1 MTPSARRSAANALGL
16 AGQWIQ
22 FVMAAWLAF
31 TEGGYLWS
39 SIYLLAVAA
48 PSVAPLRMVRALG
61 LAAPGGLILL
71 AAISDP
77 SLPVIV
83 AAGVFVGIGTAA
95 SGRPLAWS
103 SGLTGGPGWAGA
115 LGAAACVVLP
125 SVVGIRGSLAVAAGL
140 LTLAVF
146 AGESHDRRGSLSPV
160 ILPAALALAAVA
172 GLRVLEP
179 GFGGG
184 LLRAPAI
191 FALAWAIGT
200 HLGWR
205 AAPAADARAVLA
217 APFAAA
223 MTMAGLGVVRGPG
236 LVFLYGFLG
245 ACCGLVGGSSAGA
258 PGEELPASRRFLFVG
273 LAAGAL
279 WANAPFDYQTLI
291 WGAAG
296 AVLAGGFVTSMLS
309 RRVPVPEEVSR
320 PAPGHE
326 VAPDSAVDMFSPE
339 SEALPVTA
347 STQEALVRQP
357 ISTPPI
363 AGEDPIRQAV
373 QLLLDANR
381 QANAIRGAALEE
393 FRRSKTASPG
403 MHPGESAKAPEEL
416 LARLA
421 EIRQR
426 LRLSSLSEG

>member
-1 MTPSARRSAANALGL
+1 MTVSARRRAANSFGL

-48 PSVAPLRMVRALG
+48 PSVVPFRRIRALG
-61 LAAPGGLILL
+61 LAGPGGLIFL

-77 SLPVIV
+77 SLPQIIS
-83 AAGVFVGIGTAA
+83 AGVFVGIGTAA
-95 SGRPLAWS
+95 SARPLAWS

-146 AGESHDRRGSLSPV
+146 AGESHDRRGGLSPV

-223 MTMAGLGVVRGPG
+223 MAMAGLGVVRGPG

-245 ACCGLVGGSSAGA
+245 ACCGLVGGSSTAA

-291 WGAAG
+291 WGSAG
-296 AVLAGGFVTSMLS
+296 VVLAGGFVTSLLS
-309 RRVPVPEEVSR
+309 RRAPVPEV
-320 PAPGHE
+320 
-326 VAPDSAVDMFSPE
+326 
-339 SEALPVTA
+339 LPVTA
-347 STQEALVRQP
+347 NTQETREPEP
-357 ISTPPI
+357 ISTPLVSD
-363 AGEDPIRQAV
+363 EDPTRQAV
-373 QLLLDANR
+373 QLLLDATR

-393 FRRSKTASPG
+393 FRRSNAASAIPLA
-403 MHPGESAKAPEEL
+403 GESAKTIEDL

-426 LRLSSLSEG
+426 LRGSSLSEG

>member
-1 MTPSARRSAANALGL
+1 MTPSTRRSAANALGL

-31 TEGGYLWS
+31 REGGYLWS

-48 PSVAPLRMVRALG
+48 PSVAPFKRIRALG
-61 LAAPGGLILL
+61 LAAPGGLIFL
-71 AAISDP
+71 AATSDP
-77 SLPVIV
+77 SLPVIIS
-83 AAGVFVGIGTAA
+83 AGVFVGIGTAA

-115 LGAAACVVLP
+115 LGAAACVVVP
-125 SVVGIRGSLAVAAGL
+125 SVVGTRGSLAVAAGL

-146 AGESHDRRGSLSPV
+146 AGESHDRKGGLSPV

-191 FALAWAIGT
+191 FALAWAIGS

-223 MTMAGLGVVRGPG
+223 MAMAGLGVVRGPG

-245 ACCGLVGGSSAGA
+245 ACCGLVGGSSAAA

-273 LAAGAL
+273 LAAGAA

-291 WGAAG
+291 WGSAG
-296 AVLAGGFVTSMLS
+296 VVLAGGFVTSLLS
-309 RRVPVPEEVSR
+309 RRVPVPDEARR
-320 PAPGHE
+320 PAPVHE
-326 VAPDSAVDMFSPE
+326 VAPDSAAGLFSPVAE
-339 SEALPVTA
+339 
-347 STQEALVRQP
+347 
-357 ISTPPI
+357 
-363 AGEDPIRQAV
+363 EDPTRQAV
-373 QLLLDANR
+373 QLLLEATR

-393 FRRSKTASPG
+393 FRKSKAASAA
-403 MHPGESAKAPEEL
+403 MHPGQSAKAIEDL

-421 EIRQR
+421 EIRER
-426 LRLSSLSEG
+426 LRMSSLSEG

>member
-1 MTPSARRSAANALGL
+1 MTLSARLSAGNALGL
-16 AGQWIQ
+16 TGQWIQ
-22 FVMAAWLAF
+22 FVMAGWLAF

-48 PSVAPLRMVRALG
+48 PSVAPFRKVRALG
-61 LAAPGGLILL
+61 LAAPGGLIFL

-77 SLPVIV
+77 SLPLIV
-83 AAGVFVGIGTAA
+83 AAGIFVGIGTAA
-95 SGRPLAWS
+95 SARPLAWS

-125 SVVGIRGSLAVAAGL
+125 SVVGVRGSLVVGASL

-146 AGESHDRRGSLSPV
+146 AGESHDRRGGLSPV

-205 AAPAADARAVLA
+205 AAPTADARAVLA

-223 MTMAGLGVVRGPG
+223 MAMAGLGVVRGPG

-245 ACCGLVGGSSAGA
+245 ACCGLVGGSSTAA

-291 WGAAG
+291 WGSAG
-296 AVLAGGFVTSMLS
+296 VVLAGGFVTSLLS

-320 PAPGHE
+320 PAPGLE
-326 VAPDSAVDMFSPE
+326 VAPDPTVGVFSPE
-339 SEALPVTA
+339 ARED
-347 STQEALVRQP
+347 ST
-357 ISTPPI
+357 
-363 AGEDPIRQAV
+363 RQAV
-373 QLLLDANR
+373 QLLLDATR

-393 FRRSKTASPG
+393 FRRSKAVSPA
-403 MHPGESAKAPEEL
+403 MHPGESAKAIEDL
-416 LARLA
+416 LARLG

-426 LRLSSLSEG
+426 LRVSSLSEG

>member
-1 MTPSARRSAANALGL
+1 MTVSARRSAANAFGL

-31 TEGGYLWS
+31 TEGGYLGS

-48 PSVAPLRMVRALG
+48 PSVVPFPRIRALG
-61 LAAPGGLILL
+61 LAAPGGLIFL
-71 AAISDP
+71 AAISDA
-77 SLPVIV
+77 SLTLII

-95 SGRPLAWS
+95 SARPLAWS

-125 SVVGIRGSLAVAAGL
+125 SVVGIKGSLAVAAGL
-140 LTLAVF
+140 LTLAVL
-146 AGESHDRRGSLSPV
+146 AGESHDRRGGLSPV
-160 ILPAALALAAVA
+160 ILPAALALASVA

-179 GFGGG
+179 EFGGG

-223 MTMAGLGVVRGPG
+223 MAMAGLGVVRGPG
-236 LVFLYGFLG
+236 VVFLYGFLG
-245 ACCGLVGGSSAGA
+245 ACCGLVGGSSTAA

-273 LAAGAL
+273 LAAGAA
-279 WANAPFDYQTLI
+279 WANAPFGYQTLI
-291 WGAAG
+291 WGSAG
-296 AVLAGGFVTSMLS
+296 VVLAGGFVTSLLS

-320 PAPGHE
+320 PAHGLE
-326 VAPDSAVDMFSPE
+326 VAPALEPE
-339 SEALPVTA
+339 
-347 STQEALVRQP
+347 P
-357 ISTPPI
+357 ISTPSFS
-363 AGEDPIRQAV
+363 AEDSTRQAV
-373 QLLLDANR
+373 QLLLDATR

-393 FRRSKTASPG
+393 FRRSKAASPA
-403 MHPGESAKAPEEL
+403 MHPGESAKAIEDL
-416 LARLA
+416 LERLG
-421 EIRQR
+421 EIRRR
-426 LRLSSLSEG
+426 LRASSLSEG

>member
-1 MTPSARRSAANALGL
+1 MTVSARSSAANAFGL

-48 PSVAPLRMVRALG
+48 PSVAPFRRVRALG
-61 LAAPGGLILL
+61 LAAPGGLFFL
-71 AAISDP
+71 AAISAP
-77 SLPVIV
+77 SLPLFI
-83 AAGVFVGIGTAA
+83 AAGMFVGVGAAA

-140 LTLAVF
+140 LTLAIF
-146 AGESHDRRGSLSPV
+146 AGESHDRRGGVSPV

-223 MTMAGLGVVRGPG
+223 MAMAGLGVVRGPG

-245 ACCGLVGGSSAGA
+245 ACCGLVGGSSPAA
-258 PGEELPASRRFLFVG
+258 PGEELPASRRFLLVG
-273 LAAGAL
+273 LAAGAA

-291 WGAAG
+291 WGSAG
-296 AVLAGGFVTSMLS
+296 VVLAGGFITSLLS
-309 RRVPVPEEVSR
+309 RRVPVPEELSR

-326 VAPDSAVDMFSPE
+326 VAPDSPVEVLSPE
-339 SEALPVTA
+339 PEVLPA
-347 STQEALVRQP
+347 PANIQEALEPEP
-357 ISTPPI
+357 ISTPVVS
-363 AGEDPIRQAV
+363 GEDPTRQAV
-373 QLLLDANR
+373 QLLLDATR
-381 QANAIRGAALEE
+381 QANAIRGAALED
-393 FRRSKTASPG
+393 FRRSKASSPAIP
-403 MHPGESAKAPEEL
+403 PGESAKAIEEL
-416 LARLA
+416 LARLT

-426 LRLSSLSEG
+426 LRESSLSEG

>member
-1 MTPSARRSAANALGL
+1 MTVSARRRAANSFGL

-48 PSVAPLRMVRALG
+48 PSVVPFRRIRALG
-61 LAAPGGLILL
+61 LAGPGGLIFL

-77 SLPVIV
+77 SLPQIIS
-83 AAGVFVGIGTAA
+83 AGVFVGIGTAA
-95 SGRPLAWS
+95 SARPLAWS

-146 AGESHDRRGSLSPV
+146 AGESHDRRGGLSPV

-223 MTMAGLGVVRGPG
+223 MAMAGLGVVRGPG

-245 ACCGLVGGSSAGA
+245 ACCGLVGGSSTAA

-291 WGAAG
+291 WGSAG
-296 AVLAGGFVTSMLS
+296 VVLAGGFVTSLLS
-309 RRVPVPEEVSR
+309 RRAPVPEV
-320 PAPGHE
+320 
-326 VAPDSAVDMFSPE
+326 
-339 SEALPVTA
+339 LPVTA
-347 STQEALVRQP
+347 NTQETREPEP
-357 ISTPPI
+357 ISTPLVSD
-363 AGEDPIRQAV
+363 EDPTRQAV
-373 QLLLDANR
+373 QLLLDATR

-393 FRRSKTASPG
+393 FRRSTAASAIPLA
-403 MHPGESAKAPEEL
+403 GESAKTIEDL

-426 LRLSSLSEG
+426 LRGSSLSEG